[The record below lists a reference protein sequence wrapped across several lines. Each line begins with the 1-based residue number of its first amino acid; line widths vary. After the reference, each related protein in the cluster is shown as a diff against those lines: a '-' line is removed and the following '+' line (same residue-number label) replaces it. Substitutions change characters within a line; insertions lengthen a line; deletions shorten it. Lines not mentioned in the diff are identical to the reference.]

1 VRVLIDTTYARR
13 APFSGTAVYLDRLAD
28 ALAAAG
34 AGAVEVVTVA
44 NRHRRPPA
52 GGGIGSLRNALS
64 DRWWT
69 GRELPRL
76 ARREHADVIH
86 HPLPAYA
93 PRARVPQVVTVMDLA
108 YERLPECFDRR
119 FRTYAHAAYR
129 MAALAAAAVICPS
142 ETTAADARELWGLDS
157 GRIVVAP
164 LGPGQALPTAPG
176 DRAGT
181 AAERDHFLYVGDAE
195 PRKDLGTL
203 IEGYRIYR
211 AGERSPLPLVLAGSA
226 AASGP
231 GIQVRNRPSAEQ
243 LDALYATAVALVHP
257 SLYEG
262 FGLTAL
268 EAMSAGV
275 PVIAAAAP
283 GVSEV
288 CGDAACYAEPRSPG
302 SFAQAMARVAQ
313 DPALRA
319 ELCERGRRR
328 AQRFSWDGC
337 ARAHISAYSLAAEHA

>member
-1 VRVLIDTTYARR
+1 VRVLLDTTYARQ
-13 APFSGTAVYLDRLAD
+13 AAFSGTAVYLERLAD
-28 ALAAAG
+28 ALAAT
-34 AGAVEVVTVA
+34 GAVEVVTVA
-44 NRHRRPPA
+44 NRGRRPPA

-76 ARREHADVIH
+76 ARRERADVIH

-93 PRARVPQVVTVMDLA
+93 PLAGVPQVVTVMDLA

-119 FRTYAHAAYR
+119 FRAYAHTAYR
-129 MAALAAAAVICPS
+129 RAALAAAAVICPS
-142 ETTAADARELWGLDS
+142 DTTADDVRELWGVDA

-164 LGPGQALPTAPG
+164 LGPGQAVAATA
-176 DRAGT
+176 DDIALT

-195 PRKDLGTL
+195 PRKNLVVL
-203 IEGYRIYR
+203 LEAYASYRD
-211 AGERSPLPLVLAGSA
+211 AEPSPLPLVLAGSA
-226 AASGP
+226 TASGP
-231 GIQVRNRPSAEQ
+231 GIDVRHRATPEQ
-243 LDALYATAVALVHP
+243 LHALYATAVALVHP

-268 EAMSAGV
+268 EAMAAGV

-302 SFAQAMARVAQ
+302 SFAMVMARVAR

-319 ELCERGRRR
+319 ELEERGRRR